1 MFQQVVGPQHAIGH
15 AQRMLDGR
23 SSSRHGHVGE
33 VGEALEIGAV
43 GQQHLASPDGP
54 IHAIARAVEGDAA
67 DCVGQPV
74 LGHDRHN
81 VGMVMLH
88 FGHRKSLVMGPFA
101 RQVLGVQVAC
111 HRRRLHFE
119 EALEA
124 ILRGQPRVV
133 GLGVFHVSD
142 VLGYEAVG
150 AAQQREGVL
159 LFRAGG
165 ENDALGRRSALG
177 RHRHGHRRIAPRP
190 AQELDG
196 VPGLPVDLIHLDQ
209 PHDRIV
215 EARKDGAIV
224 P

>member
-1 MFQQVVGPQHAIGH
+1 
-15 AQRMLDGR
+15 
-23 SSSRHGHVGE
+23 
-33 VGEALEIGAV
+33 
-43 GQQHLASPDGP
+43 
-54 IHAIARAVEGDAA
+54 
-67 DCVGQPV
+67 
-74 LGHDRHN
+74 
-81 VGMVMLH
+81 MLH

-215 EARKDGAIV
+215 EARKDGAIGSLKRHRRCPASFSRASSSAMQMGSVMHVTEVITKSGTGV
-224 P
+224 PGRRPRPPLQDAPPPKPPRNRA